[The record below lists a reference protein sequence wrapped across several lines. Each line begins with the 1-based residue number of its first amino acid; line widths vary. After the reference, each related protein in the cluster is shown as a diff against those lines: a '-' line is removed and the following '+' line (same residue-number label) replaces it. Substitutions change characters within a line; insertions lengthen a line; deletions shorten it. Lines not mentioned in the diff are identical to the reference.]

1 MQIKPMKIAAT
12 AAWLLF
18 LCTFLAAVPAA
29 AGFKSP
35 ESLVRNVYA
44 HYGSGASE
52 LSKGLP
58 RNAET
63 AAKFFDP
70 SLRSAWIAPRR
81 EPYDFLVQGSSWKL
95 GAISI
100 AVLRKQF
107 DRTYLDVAFDNQG
120 RAVRLNFIVVNGP
133 DGWVISDVESP
144 HDSLRAFLAQH
155 RN

>member
-1 MQIKPMKIAAT
+1 MQIKPMKIAAS
-12 AAWLLF
+12 AALALF
-18 LCTFLAAVPAA
+18 LALAPAV

-44 HYGSGASE
+44 YYGSGATE

-63 AAKFFDP
+63 AARFFDP
-70 SLRSAWIAPRR
+70 TLRSAWIAPRR

-95 GAISI
+95 GAVSI

-120 RAVRLNFIVVNGP
+120 RAVRLNFIVVNSP

>member
-1 MQIKPMKIAAT
+1 MKIATT
-12 AAWLLF
+12 AAQLLF
-18 LCTFLAAVPAA
+18 LCTFLGAVPAA

-70 SLRSAWIAPRR
+70 SLRSAWIALRR
-81 EPYDFLVQGSSWKL
+81 EPYDFLVQGSSWKI
-95 GAISI
+95 GAVSI

-120 RAVRLNFIVVNGP
+120 RAVRLNFIVVNSP
-133 DGWVISDVESP
+133 DGWVISDVESS